1 MRSDFAERC
10 KDARRYIA
18 IPAVP
23 LDAIHHGAAA
33 KHPTHRRTIVA
44 ALLAATTLFAAAV
57 GAHVLDGTRFSFAPS
72 GGVSMQFDERPVKL
86 APTTANLQ
94 AAIGQA
100 DFQVVM
106 PAGLPPGSA
115 LNDLGRIGR
124 SVLILGY
131 SVPSAGRHRH
141 DVLIW
146 LVNRANVGTG
156 ENRARDAS
164 AYRVDVRRTA
174 PRSHWRAGAEDVIVV
189 ARGSLSP
196 AQVKHVKDA
205 MLAAAARTTSR

>member
-23 LDAIHHGAAA
+23 LDAIHYGAAA

-57 GAHVLDGTRFSFAPS
+57 GARVLDGTRFSFAPG
-72 GGVSMQFDERPVKL
+72 GGVSMQFDQRAVTL
-86 APTTANLQ
+86 APTKANLQ
-94 AAIGQA
+94 AAIGHV
-100 DFQVVM
+100 DFRVVL

-115 LNDLGRIGR
+115 LNDLARVGR

-131 SVPSAGRHRH
+131 SVPATGRRRN
-141 DVLIW
+141 DVRIW
-146 LVNRANVGTG
+146 LVDAVNVGAV
-156 ENRARDAS
+156 ENS
-164 AYRVDVRRTA
+164 AHNPSRYRVDVRMA
-174 PRSHWRAGAEDVIVV
+174 PRSHWRAGAEEVIVV
-189 ARGSLSP
+189 ARGGLSQ
-196 AQVKHVKDA
+196 AQLKQIERS
-205 MLAAAARTTSR
+205 MLAADEQKTAR